1 MSNNETNGNE
11 KKKMGFVA
19 ETKSF
24 WSDVGDT
31 VKNHKMGKVIA
42 GTVVAILGG
51 TAAVVAT
58 VWGVKKIRGNGDSV
72 EAIPEDA
79 KDVTPT
85 DTEE

>member
-24 WSDVGDT
+24 YAGVGNL
-31 VKNHKMGKVIA
+31 VKEHKMWKVVA
-42 GTVVAILGG
+42 GTVVGILGG